1 MADLCLVE
9 RRRVFTLPV
18 TVWLMIMQRL
28 NGTGTLAAAVS
39 ELLNGNGWDV
49 LEPCKRVREGNI
61 SLNTGAF
68 SQARMRIPVE
78 AARRISQHTFDQLQ
92 AGMQGNAG
100 LRDRLFLMDGTSIR
114 LAHTAAM
121 RKTYEVAKN
130 QFG

>member
-1 MADLCLVE
+1 MPGGAP
-9 RRRVFTLPV
+9 RVFTLPV

-39 ELLNGNGWDV
+39 ELLNGNAGMYWSHANACGRQH
-49 LEPCKRVREGNI
+49 LAQHR
-61 SLNTGAF
+61 AF

-100 LRDRLFLMDGTSIR
+100 LRTGFS
-114 LAHTAAM
+114 
-121 RKTYEVAKN
+121 
-130 QFG
+130 